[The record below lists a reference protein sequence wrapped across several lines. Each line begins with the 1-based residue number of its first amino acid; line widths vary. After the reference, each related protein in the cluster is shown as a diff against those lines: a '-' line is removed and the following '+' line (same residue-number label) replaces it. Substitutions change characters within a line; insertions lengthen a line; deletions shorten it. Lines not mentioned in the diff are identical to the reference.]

1 MIEPWNSSIIYD
13 KYYNECQPIHY
24 TYNVQTRNDVTHIVT
39 MLIGVVGGMIAILN
53 LIVPRLVKF
62 IVQAVRKRETRAI
75 SEMTIIQT

>member
-1 MIEPWNSSIIYD
+1 
-13 KYYNECQPIHY
+13 
-24 TYNVQTRNDVTHIVT
+24 